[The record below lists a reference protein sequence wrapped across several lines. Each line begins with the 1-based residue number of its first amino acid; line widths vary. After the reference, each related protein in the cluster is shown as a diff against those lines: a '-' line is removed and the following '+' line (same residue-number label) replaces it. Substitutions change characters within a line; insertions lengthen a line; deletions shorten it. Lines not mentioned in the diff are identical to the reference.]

1 MNNIVE
7 LGYPNIDKYFE
18 NLLKIQKKKY
28 EARKEK
34 WKKYL
39 KDFFSKLI
47 PIGTSMLVTLILN
60 NLLTLDIPKILLN

>member
-34 WKKYL
+34 WKKT
-39 KDFFSKLI
+39 
-47 PIGTSMLVTLILN
+47 P
-60 NLLTLDIPKILLN
+60 